1 MQEIELIELLIAM
14 ILSAIGGVVRKLSEL
29 EHSPEKQITLRQYI
43 FTSIISCFVG
53 IVIYSI
59 LKHYDWPMLLIMAVV
74 SIAGFTG
81 SPVMHLLSLVFVNRL
96 RKEAGDGNSGG
107 DNEKDK

>member
-1 MQEIELIELLIAM
+1 MQDIDLIELLIAM

-29 EHSPEKQITLRQYI
+29 EHSPDKEVTLRQYI
-43 FTSIISCFVG
+43 FASIISCFVG

-59 LKHYDWPMLLIMAVV
+59 LKHYDWPMLLIMAIV

-81 SPVMHLLSLVFVNRL
+81 SPVMHLLSLLFMNRL
-96 RKEAGDGNSGG
+96 KKEAGDSKSGG
-107 DNEKDK
+107 DNEKD